1 MSYFSLLIFSND
13 NPSKGGNTINRK
25 KTTNQIHERPQPTE
39 NRFNLDDE
47 IAQNEKHELN
57 YNNIYKKLQATK
69 HANEKSGNKA
79 IDKDHNQHLIKSRF
93 PSFSSSYSNVDS
105 NINNE
110 VDKNQ
115 GKGN

>member
-1 MSYFSLLIFSND
+1 MSYFSHFIFSND

-25 KTTNQIHERPQPTE
+25 KNTNQIHERPQPTE
-39 NRFNLDDE
+39 NRFDLDDE
-47 IAQNEKHELN
+47 IAQNEKHELS

-79 IDKDHNQHLIKSRF
+79 VDKDHNQHLIKSRF